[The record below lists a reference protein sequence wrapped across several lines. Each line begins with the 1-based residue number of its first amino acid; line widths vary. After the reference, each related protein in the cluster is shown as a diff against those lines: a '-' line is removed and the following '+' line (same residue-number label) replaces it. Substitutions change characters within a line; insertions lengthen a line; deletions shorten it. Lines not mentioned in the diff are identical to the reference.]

1 MVDQE
6 RSFHEEDE
14 DLTTDTQVSH
24 PYYAPESDD
33 DDLRSSLDASSP
45 SQTSFA
51 GSQRQS
57 RRRSILSH
65 PSKQRSIRTPSS
77 PMATT
82 LPNNN
87 LPSAPASPPTPAPSP
102 SPNHRLPGLG
112 DWSKADVDEE
122 KQHRDFR
129 ARFKDAP
136 ASQKQRILAE
146 LINMCDSQMLTF
158 VHNIVCP
165 RLKKDPFSTLP
176 NEICLR
182 VSRIVER
189 DRRKDS

>member
-1 MVDQE
+1 MADQA
-6 RSFHEEDE
+6 RSFQEEPE
-14 DLTTDTQVSH
+14 DLTSDHQTSH

-33 DDLRSSLDASSP
+33 DDDDLRSSLDASSS
-45 SQTSFA
+45 SQTSYA
-51 GSQRQS
+51 GNQRLG
-57 RRRSILSH
+57 RRRSVLSH
-65 PSKQRSIRTPSS
+65 PSKPRGIRTPSS

-165 RLKKDPFSTLP
+165 RLKKDPFVTLP
-176 NEICLR
+176 TEICLR
-182 VSRIVER
+182 VSWGSLT
-189 DRRKDS
+189 K

>member
-1 MVDQE
+1 
-6 RSFHEEDE
+6 
-14 DLTTDTQVSH
+14 
-24 PYYAPESDD
+24 
-33 DDLRSSLDASSP
+33 
-45 SQTSFA
+45 
-51 GSQRQS
+51 
-57 RRRSILSH
+57 
-65 PSKQRSIRTPSS
+65 
-77 PMATT
+77 
-82 LPNNN
+82 
-87 LPSAPASPPTPAPSP
+87 
-102 SPNHRLPGLG
+102 LPGLG